1 MTAALPGAAGAMT
14 AAPPDAAR
22 VTIVGGG
29 FAGASAAV
37 QLVRR
42 SAVPLAITIVEPR
55 ARVGPGLAYSTRD
68 PDHRLN
74 APTGTHSIDPE
85 DAGHFTRWC
94 EANGVFE
101 RDPQALLP
109 NGAAFVRRRDFGD
122 YVEAT
127 LRAHATWPAS
137 GSTIEHVRER
147 AVGAWSERCDDR
159 TTGSL
164 SDREAFVTLTE
175 SGRELRSQLLIVA
188 TGNPAPR
195 LPTFF
200 APALLDH
207 PGVVAD
213 PLQSGGVS
221 RLDKDARVL
230 VIGSGLTALDI
241 VSTLLR
247 RGHRG
252 AIEVVSRRGLRPRG
266 HGPALE
272 VPPDVAR
279 ERPLDRIL
287 GPVAAPWVVDA
298 AHAPTALDA
307 LRRMRSRVREVQ
319 VQGQTWHAAFD
330 ELRECV
336 WQVWPH
342 WPAAEKRRFLHT
354 LRAWYDVHRFR
365 TPPQND
371 AMVRR
376 AEAAGRVAFRAAR
389 VRSIEA
395 AADGAL
401 AVRLAAP
408 GGHDERVER
417 FDAVVNCSG
426 LDAGAGVASNPFLAA
441 LVEQGRLQ
449 PDPSGMG
456 FAVDAQ
462 CRAIDAHGRA
472 QAGLRVIGPPT
483 AGTFGDPVA
492 VVFIATQIRRVLP
505 DLLAGLSSTAR
516 SADAAGRARAAG

>member
-1 MTAALPGAAGAMT
+1 MT
-14 AAPPDAAR
+14 AAPPGATR

-42 SAVPLAITIVEPR
+42 SKRPLAIAIVEPR

-94 EANGVFE
+94 EATGVFE

-109 NGAAFVRRRDFGD
+109 NGAAFVRRSDFGD

-127 LRAHATWPAS
+127 VRAHAAWPAT

-147 AVGAWSERCDDR
+147 AVAAWSAPDPE
-159 TTGSL
+159 T
-164 SDREAFVTLTE
+164 FVTLTD
-175 SGRELRSQLLIVA
+175 SGRQLRSELLIVA
-188 TGNPAPR
+188 TGHPALR
-195 LPTFF
+195 LPAFF
-200 APALLDH
+200 APRLLDH

-213 PLQSGGVS
+213 PLQSDGVS
-221 RLDKDARVL
+221 RLDPDARVL
-230 VIGSGLTALDI
+230 VVGSGLTALDI

-266 HGPALE
+266 HGPALDA
-272 VPPDVAR
+272 PLPDVPL

-287 GPVAAPWVVDA
+287 GPVAASWAVESGEV
-298 AHAPTALDA
+298 PTALAA
-307 LRRMRSRVREVQ
+307 LRRMRRRVRECEA
-319 VQGQTWHAAFD
+319 QGQTWHAAFD

-342 WPAAEKRRFLHT
+342 WPAAEKRRFLHR

-376 AEAAGRVAFRAAR
+376 AEAEGRVAFRAAR
-389 VRSIEA
+389 VRSIEGA
-395 AADGAL
+395 PGGAL
-401 AVRLAAP
+401 SARLAAP
-408 GGHDERVER
+408 GEPHERVER
-417 FDAVVNCSG
+417 CDAVVNCSG
-426 LDAGAGVASNPFLAA
+426 LDAGAGLASNPFLAA

-449 PDPSGMG
+449 PDPSGIG

-472 QAGLRVIGPPT
+472 QRRLRVIGPPT
-483 AGTFGDPVA
+483 AGTFGDAVA

-505 DLLAGLSSTAR
+505 DLLAELSGR
-516 SADAAGRARAAG
+516 PGRADSAVLAFAPAPANEAP